1 MNGNRWVGTGHNSV
15 FRDRDGQWWTA
26 YHAVDKNDPYFK
38 GEPGFTKRPALLD
51 PVTWVDGWPSVR
63 AGRWASDERMPA
75 PAAQPEERS
84 RYRAKAVR
92 PHRLGRLLFSDGFA
106 GNSLDSA
113 WSWQRPP
120 TDPTSY
126 GVENGRF
133 RFDVQAADLYVD
145 DVPEPSVLL
154 RRAPRR
160 DFVVQTKLS
169 LDVPAEG
176 CCFNFAQGG
185 LVLYGS
191 DDSFVKLTHTSI
203 YETRQTE
210 WAKEV
215 PTGLTRYGNTVV
227 GPPGEDDLAAD
238 RQGDPWPGIVLHRL
252 HQPGRAALGPGRDLG
267 AQPAG
272 QGPADRPGVDGSG
285 QPDGRHVAVRPRP
298 GLGVEPLIPGAAP
311 IGAGPAPPGA
321 PGGCVA
327 PGGTGGS
334 WVTDVGT
341 MRRCGEPSRG
351 RRFRTRS
358 RF

>member
-1 MNGNRWVGTGHNSV
+1 M
-15 FRDRDGQWWTA
+15 A
-26 YHAVDKNDPYFK
+26 
-38 GEPGFTKRPALLD
+38 
-51 PVTWVDGWPSVR
+51 
-63 AGRWASDERMPA
+63 A
-75 PAAQPEERS
+75 PAQ
-84 RYRAKAVR
+84 V
-92 PHRLGRLLFSDGFA
+92 
-106 GNSLDSA
+106 
-113 WSWQRPP
+113 
-120 TDPTSY
+120 PTSY

-227 GPPGEDDLAAD
+227 GPPGDDTWL
-238 RQGDPWPGIVLHRL
+238 RIVKETRGQGSFFTAYTSQD
-252 HQPGRAALGPGRDLG
+252 GRRWVRGGTWEHNQLGRDLQIGLVSMG
-267 AQPAG
+267 ADSPM
-272 QGPADRPGVDGSG
+272 D
-285 QPDGRHVAVRPRP
+285 
-298 GLGVEPLIPGAAP
+298 
-311 IGAGPAPPGA
+311 
-321 PGGCVA
+321 
-327 PGGTGGS
+327 
-334 WVTDVGT
+334 VT
-341 MRRCGEPSRG
+341 
-351 RRFRTRS
+351 S
-358 RF
+358 RFDHVRVWALNR